1 MSKVHTFT
9 KFSTS
14 GINIK
19 RLLITFIPSLL
30 LLGVVIRTGYTFG
43 IKPNFLLGDLA
54 DIAKINPLYGFFSTF
69 GAFLWFATATI
80 CLFSA
85 ITLRQLKSKVT
96 FDFLMYSGIL
106 SVYMAFDDMLLFHDY
121 IAPIY
126 LNIPEKFILAFILIA
141 FIIYLLKFYKSILAT
156 NYQFFVLSIFFF
168 SISQLVDMT
177 PRGWLFGFYGNSRIL
192 SEEVPKWLGITSWL
206 SYFCYYCYDLFL
218 NILGK
223 GSQQSDS
230 A

>member
-1 MSKVHTFT
+1 MKRDQTPPRFIT
-9 KFSTS
+9 L
-14 GINIK
+14 GININ
-19 RLLITFIPSLL
+19 RLLITFIPSILF
-30 LLGVVIRTGYTFG
+30 LGVGIITGYIFG
-43 IKPNFLLGDLA
+43 IKPTFLLRDLA
-54 DIAKINPLYGFFSTF
+54 DIAKINPLYGFFSTIGSF
-69 GAFLWFATATI
+69 FWFAAAAV

-96 FDFLMYSGIL
+96 FDFLMYSGVL
-106 SVYMAFDDMLLFHDY
+106 SVYMALDDMFMFHDY

-126 LNIPEKFILAFILIA
+126 LNIPEKFIMAFILIA
-141 FIIYLLKFYKSILAT
+141 FIVYLLKFYKSILAT

-168 SISQLVDMT
+168 SISQFVDII
-177 PRGWLFGFYGNSRIL
+177 PREWLGGLPGSSHTL
-192 SEEVPKWLGITSWL
+192 SEEVPKLLGITSWL

-223 GSQQSDS
+223 GSQQSGN